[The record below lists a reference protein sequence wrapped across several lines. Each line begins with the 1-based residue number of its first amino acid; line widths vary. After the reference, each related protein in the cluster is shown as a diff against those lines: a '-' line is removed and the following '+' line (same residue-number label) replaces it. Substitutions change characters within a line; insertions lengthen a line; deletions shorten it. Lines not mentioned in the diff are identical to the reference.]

1 MDFLELVK
9 KRQSVRRYSD
19 KPVDREK
26 IDYCLEAARMSPSA
40 CNSQPWKFIVID
52 DPQLRPKIAKE
63 TFGKILSFNRFSM
76 TAPVLVA
83 IVREKQT
90 AFAKFGAVVRKKDFT
105 SIDIGIAA
113 EHFCL
118 AAAEQGL
125 GTCMLGWFDEKA
137 VKKMLKVPSSKRV
150 TLIITLGYADDETV
164 RDKKR
169 KQTDEMSGFNNYN
182 KTDR

>member
-1 MDFLELVK
+1 MQFLELVK

-19 KPVDREK
+19 KPVEREK
-26 IDYCLEAARMSPSA
+26 IDYCLETARLAPSA

-52 DPQLRPKIAKE
+52 NPELRPKIAKE

-137 VKKMLKVPSSKRV
+137 VKKMLSVPSSKRI
-150 TLIITLGYADDETV
+150 TLIITLGYAADEKV
-164 RDKKR
+164 RDKTR
-169 KQTDEMSGFNNYN
+169 KQTDEMSGFNNY
-182 KTDR
+182 K

>member
-9 KRQSVRRYSD
+9 ARQSVRRYSE
-19 KPVDREK
+19 KTVERQK
-26 IDYCLEAARMSPSA
+26 IDYCLEAARLAPSA

-52 DPQLRPKIAKE
+52 DPQLRPKVAKE
-63 TFGKILSFNRFSM
+63 TFGKVISFNHFSIK
-76 TAPVLVA
+76 APVLIA

-90 AFAKFGAVVRKKDFT
+90 AFAKFGSVAKNKDFRAM
-105 SIDIGIAA
+105 DIGIAA

-118 AAAEQGL
+118 AAAQQGL

-137 VKKMLKVPSSKRV
+137 VKKLLKVPSSKRIP
-150 TLIITLGYADDETV
+150 LIITLGYADDQTV

-169 KQTDEMSGFNNYN
+169 KQTEEMSSYD
-182 KTDR
+182 TYE